1 LNSRETVFIVD
12 DEPEVRKALER
23 LLRASGLQVEVSAS
37 AQEFLERSAGVQC
50 GCAVLDYQMPGLTG
64 LDLQDVLAGRGGGW
78 QVVFLSGQGDVPKT
92 VRAMK
97 AGAVDFLVKPAD
109 GKQLVAAVRRALDR
123 AAEAKADGASIA
135 EARARVATLSSRER
149 QVLGHVIAGR
159 LNKQIA
165 GELGTAEKT
174 VKIQRAAMM
183 DKMGVRSV
191 ADLVRLAAKA
201 GIEPS

>member
-37 AQEFLERSAGVQC
+37 AHEFLERSAGVQC

>member
-1 LNSRETVFIVD
+1 LSPRETVFVVD

-23 LLRASGLQVEVSAS
+23 LLRASGLQVDVSAS
-37 AQEFLERSAGVQC
+37 AQEFLERSEGVQS

-64 LDLQDVLAGRGGGW
+64 LDLQDVLADRGGGW
-78 QVVFLSGQGDVPKT
+78 QIVFLSGQGDVPKT

-109 GKQLVAAVRRALDR
+109 GTQLVAAVRRALER
-123 AAEAKADGASIA
+123 AAEAKADGASVA
-135 EARARVATLSSRER
+135 DARARVATLSARER

-183 DKMGVRSV
+183 EKMGVRSV

>member
-1 LNSRETVFIVD
+1 MSQPERVFIVD
-12 DEPEVRKALER
+12 DDPEVRKGLER
-23 LLRASGLQVEVSAS
+23 LLRASGLQAVASAS
-37 AQEFLERSAGVQC
+37 AQEFLMRSEGVTS
-50 GCAVLDYQMPGLTG
+50 GCVVLDYQMPGLNG
-64 LDLQDVLAGRGGGW
+64 LELQQVLSVRGGRW

-92 VRAMK
+92 VQAMK

-109 GKQLVAAVRRALDR
+109 GTQLVGAVRRALER
-123 AAEAKADGASIA
+123 AAQSDGEQASIA
-135 EARARVATLSSRER
+135 EARARVATLSPRER
-149 QVLGHVIAGR
+149 QVMGHVIAGR

-183 DKMGVRSV
+183 EKMGVRSV

>member
-123 AAEAKADGASIA
+123 AAEAKADSASIA